1 MVRVAIGGVAIGSI
15 SRPLVV
21 TMVGIAVVSIR
32 VGVISMVSITISR
45 VTIRSI
51 SRPLVVAMVGIS
63 VSRVAI
69 RSLSIS
75 RPLVVAM
82 VGITISMVSI
92 AIGRIAIAIRNSM
105 MRASISFRLSC

>member
-1 MVRVAIGGVAIGSI
+1 MVRVAIGGVAITIGSI

-32 VGVISMVSITISR
+32 VGMISMVSITISR
-45 VTIRSI
+45 VAIRSI

-63 VSRVAI
+63 VVGI
-69 RSLSIS
+69 RIGSIS
-75 RPLVVAM
+75 M

-92 AIGRIAIAIRNSM
+92 AIGRVAIAIRNSM
-105 MRASISFRLSC
+105 MRASISFRL